1 MNKYISFLFFMVSFS
16 GFCQVE
22 ERWHASMAVMGMS
35 ERIMVLVSPEK
46 AELFFTDRDTT
57 KPMKL
62 EEVVLTDSS
71 LAFAWKAGGLKFN
84 GKHYADGDT
93 LFGEMTQAGMKW
105 KVTFHRKIQE
115 RIEIKRPQEP
125 KPPFE
130 YQTRDVLI
138 KNGVNVLGATI
149 TLPPMVQ
156 GKKIPIVVMASGSGP
171 QDRNCELLGHKPFL
185 IIADHLARNGIAS
198 LRFDDR
204 GVGQST
210 GSFQEASLEDFASDV
225 LACVSFIQND
235 EELKD
240 QVSIGVAGHSEG
252 GMHVLMAA
260 RKNKRIEFVIELASV
275 GTSGKDVLIEQQY
288 LIPLKNGGSQEY
300 ADWNRELYKGMSE
313 IVLKFEQNKAQEP
326 LTNYLDSMYQIAP
339 IEVKDQSNI
348 FNFKIGMNMFMN
360 TTWMRQFLAFETA
373 DNLKKLKIP
382 ILAINGSED
391 IQVPGFDAQEGF
403 ERNLSKKSKPFS
415 NLVLLGGLNHLFQI
429 CSTCSIV
436 EYGDL
441 EETINPTVLN
451 LMTEWIKGLN

>member
-115 RIEIKRPQEP
+115 KIEIKRPQEP

-185 IIADHLARNGIAS
+185 VIADHLARNGIAS

-204 GVGQST
+204 GVGQSA

-373 DNLKKLKIP
+373 DYLKKLKIP

-391 IQVPGFDAQEGF
+391 IQVPGFDAQQGF
-403 ERNLSKKSKPFS
+403 ERKLSKKSKPFS